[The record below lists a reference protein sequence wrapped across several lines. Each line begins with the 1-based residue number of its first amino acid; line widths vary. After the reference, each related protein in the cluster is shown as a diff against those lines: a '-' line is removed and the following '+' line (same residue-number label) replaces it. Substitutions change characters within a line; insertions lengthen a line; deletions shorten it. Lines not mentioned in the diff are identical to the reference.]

1 MPIRH
6 APWIMLA
13 AVVAAAATVA
23 PAVAVEPS
31 AMSCAQLWHRKNA
44 ILKAAGVCF
53 TDPRAVR
60 AFGNEGCH
68 VSDPLRAPLTAPQRG
83 EMARI
88 VLAEK
93 IKSCR

>member
-1 MPIRH
+1 MAIRSRLVTS
-6 APWIMLA
+6 ALA
-13 AVVAAAATVA
+13 LAVVFAPGAAL
-23 PAVAVEPS
+23 AVDPS
-31 AMSCAQLWHRKNA
+31 AMSCPQLWHRKNA

-68 VSDPLRAPLTAPQRG
+68 VSDPVRAPLTAPQRG
-83 EMARI
+83 EMTRI